1 MPFELRPDQIF
12 ATEFRVIKPL
22 AAGGMGAVYVV
33 EQLSTGKRRALKLM
47 HASAAAHGGER
58 RFEQEARTS
67 AQIPSEHVVDVIA
80 AGVDRESQ
88 VPWLAMEL
96 LEGESLE
103 EYLAH
108 EGALSPSAAL
118 ELLEQIAHAI
128 AAAHDIGIV
137 HRDLKPDNIFLA
149 RARSV
154 NTRHFVKV
162 LDFGLAKLVDS
173 SSRNTMAMGS
183 PLWMAPEQTQEGD
196 AISCATDVWA
206 LGLIVFRMLSGKLYW
221 LTTEGSLTALLTEI
235 LMKPL
240 PPASQRAREL
250 GARSLPE
257 GFDWWFDRCVA
268 RDPKYRF
275 QHARQAFVELQT
287 VLSGKPTPPELLPTM
302 TAQISGAK
310 PLHATTEAL
319 SSLTTPAATKTAPS
333 RTRWLLL
340 LGLLGAVALGWLLW
354 PRPSVTPSD
363 APAVSAANLPA
374 APLPPP
380 PASAPAPE
388 EPAPTPPQPSA
399 EAIVSP
405 VPSASEAPRGRA
417 PLVTRTPH
425 AAAAASSPAAK
436 PNSDATPKPANRLPD
451 LL

>member
-12 ATEFRVIKPL
+12 AEEFRVIKPL

-47 HASAAAHGGER
+47 HASAAANGGER

-67 AQIPSEHVVDVIA
+67 ALIPSEHVVDVIA
-80 AGVDRESQ
+80 AGVDKESRI
-88 VPWLAMEL
+88 PWLAMEL

-103 EYLAH
+103 QFLAH
-108 EGALSPSAAL
+108 EGALAPRAAL
-118 ELLEQIAHAI
+118 SLLEQIAHAI

-149 RARSV
+149 RSRSV
-154 NTRHFVKV
+154 NATHFVKV

-173 SSRNTMAMGS
+173 GSSNTMAMGS

-206 LGLIVFRMLSGKLYW
+206 LGLITFRMLSGSLYW
-221 LTTEGSLTALLTEI
+221 QTTEGSLTALLTEI

-250 GARSLPE
+250 GAKPLPD
-257 GFDWWFDRCVA
+257 GFDFWFDRCVA
-268 RDPKYRF
+268 RDPVHRF

-287 VLSGKPTPPELLPTM
+287 VLSGEPPPIELLPTM
-302 TAQISGAK
+302 TSEVSAAR

-319 SSLTTPAATKTAPS
+319 SSLSTPIAAKPKGRKVPLFA
-333 RTRWLLL
+333 LFAVLL
-340 LGLLGAVALGWLLW
+340 LGAGAFFLSWKKKA
-354 PRPSVTPSD
+354 PSSD
-363 APAVSAANLPA
+363 APAVSAATAQTPALPSTA
-374 APLPPP
+374 A
-380 PASAPAPE
+380 PASAPTPSTAVSAPAPVE
-388 EPAPTPPQPSA
+388 TATVEPAP
-399 EAIVSP
+399 
-405 VPSASEAPRGRA
+405 SASASPLVRA
-417 PLVTRTPH
+417 PAKGHGAHTP
-425 AAAAASSPAAK
+425 ASSATAK
-436 PNSDATPKPANRLPD
+436 PTPEATAKPGTRLPD